1 MLWSSR
7 SLLQHLCPIGNPVN
21 AQQTWVSLALDDALI
36 WRRGGE
42 SGMLLS
48 VGRFCFLYTEKKLSD
63 EKLGGIASGGPPET
77 PSNLIFPVICGGPG
91 I

>member
-48 VGRFCFLYTEKKLSD
+48 VGSFCFPYTEKKPLSD
-63 EKLGGIASGGPPET
+63 EKLSRIGSGGPQET
-77 PSNLIFPVICGGPG
+77 PQTSFFL
-91 I
+91 

>member
-1 MLWSSR
+1 
-7 SLLQHLCPIGNPVN
+7 
-21 AQQTWVSLALDDALI
+21 
-36 WRRGGE
+36 
-42 SGMLLS
+42 MLLS

-63 EKLGGIASGGPPET
+63 EKLGGIGSGGPPET